1 MNFKRESATLLSE
14 LTSSRQSS
22 AASRRSGY
30 AKAAACS
37 VCHVPHQS
45 TVRRIEAVLRSR
57 HDWQCHCCWC
67 VTEPKKRE
75 VLLHLSREK
84 KIEFQERIYN
94 DHCPA
99 PFYPSPH
106 GWFGTTKFT
115 RAWEPALLWNQL
127 HRSSRQGCESR
138 GVQVPTPP
146 IAWAGG

>member
-1 MNFKRESATLLSE
+1 MHSHIMCTSLMLRCINNRKRAPWVQNVLYQDLSWARI
-14 LTSSRQSS
+14 SRQSS

-57 HDWQCHCCWC
+57 HGRQCHCCLC
-67 VTEPKKRE
+67 LTDPKKRE

-94 DHCPA
+94 H
-99 PFYPSPH
+99 H
-106 GWFGTTKFT
+106 
-115 RAWEPALLWNQL
+115 
-127 HRSSRQGCESR
+127 
-138 GVQVPTPP
+138 V
-146 IAWAGG
+146 